1 MHGCTHLSRFAL
13 VSRVFSG
20 RNAKKYTGYCIIA
33 CVPMWLRG
41 WDLNHT
47 VLHFLCGENAAVG
60 SAALT
65 VHRTVIHYRDLRFAT
80 LHRGAGRD
88 SVKY

>member
-1 MHGCTHLSRFAL
+1 MADCGF
-13 VSRVFSG
+13 
-20 RNAKKYTGYCIIA
+20 
-33 CVPMWLRG
+33 WLRG

-65 VHRTVIHYRDLRFAT
+65 VHRTVIHSRLSAPSYKADLRQGAT
-80 LHRGAGRD
+80 VEYVSCEPTESARELFD
-88 SVKY
+88 EDCEPVEEEQ